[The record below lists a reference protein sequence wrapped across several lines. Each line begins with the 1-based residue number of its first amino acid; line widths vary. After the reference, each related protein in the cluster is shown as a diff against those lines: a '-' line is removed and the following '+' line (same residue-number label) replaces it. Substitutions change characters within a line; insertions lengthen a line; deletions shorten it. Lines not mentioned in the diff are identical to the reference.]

1 VVKGCDGFFKG
12 WGDLVGA
19 AFEVDGV
26 GGADFSGGSKGE
38 VEIEQG
44 SGRTGAQGGVELDL
58 GGFEEA
64 VGDFAGGGV
73 FCGVLA
79 GDFHLEDFVGER
91 VGVDF
96 GVGEEGDEAF
106 LESAEAAFDF
116 AFGLR
121 GWGDEVGDAEGAQ
134 GALEL
139 AAGVEVVVGGT
150 GAEEAQGVGVDGKGD
165 AVALEG
171 FAEVLEVGP
180 GGVAGDEAAGDVEAG
195 VVVEGE
201 QEGLFFGAG
210 PPLVDGAVVLEEF
223 AEAGAAEAAV
233 GAWFFWGRG
242 NEEGQAGF
250 DVGFDTGAGAFEAVE
265 AQEFVGD
272 ELEVA
277 GGLERDEFAQE
288 GDGGLGPGAA
298 LVATAGVDV
307 ECLAVSEPEGA
318 KLVATVLTR

>member
-1 VVKGCDGFFKG
+1 
-12 WGDLVGA
+12 
-19 AFEVDGV
+19 
-26 GGADFSGGSKGE
+26 
-38 VEIEQG
+38 
-44 SGRTGAQGGVELDL
+44 
-58 GGFEEA
+58 
-64 VGDFAGGGV
+64 
-73 FCGVLA
+73 LA